1 MKKYSLRLEPVYQGQ
16 QGFFTRRQALKAGY
30 SSTAINYNLAVGN
43 WEKEAKGV
51 YSIRNP
57 LAGVVREDL
66 IIPCL
71 WGQNRKGEPEII
83 ISHDTALEYYDMSDI
98 QSYGTHITISKN
110 CRRDL
115 EGFHVRKRGFNKSD
129 YVDKE
134 GFLITT
140 PIKTLVDVLDDDSP
154 FPYSEE
160 IIDGAIVKLFLDHLT
175 NEDEI
180 AALKIPRKSKT
191 NLYMAFKYFSEKYGT
206 DFTISHVAFEFA
218 QQKVKKAL
226 DAVKKI
232 EPIALRQTK
241 REISNS
247 M

>member
-1 MKKYSLRLEPVYQGQ
+1 M
-16 QGFFTRRQALKAGY
+16 
-30 SSTAINYNLAVGN
+30 GN

-115 EGFHVRKRGFNKSD
+115 
-129 YVDKE
+129 E

-247 M
+247 I